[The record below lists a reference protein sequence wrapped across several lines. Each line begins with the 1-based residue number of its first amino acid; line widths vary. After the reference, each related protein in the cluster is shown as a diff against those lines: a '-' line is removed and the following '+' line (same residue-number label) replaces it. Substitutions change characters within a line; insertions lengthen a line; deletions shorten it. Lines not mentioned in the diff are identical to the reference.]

1 MEAGLYIVATPIGNA
16 RDITFRALDVL
27 ARADVIACEDSRVS
41 GRFLSRYGIKAR
53 LTVYHDHNA
62 QRVRPGLIRRL
73 KMGEIVAL
81 ISDAGTPLISDPGFK
96 LVAAA
101 RDEGIDVFAVPGAS
115 AVLAALSVAGLPTD
129 RFLFAGFAP
138 SKAAARIKF
147 LRQFATLD
155 ASLVFYES
163 ARRLAASLDAMAA
176 LYGPREAV
184 VAREL
189 TKLHE
194 EIRRASLVE
203 LARHY
208 GEHGAPKGE
217 VVVIVAPPGEA
228 LPVFDDDA
236 LEAALEIAL
245 EAQPLRAAVDAVSEL
260 SGRRRREVYAM
271 ALAMRKRT

>member
-1 MEAGLYIVATPIGNA
+1 M
-16 RDITFRALDVL
+16 L

-53 LTVYHDHNA
+53 LTAYHDHNA

-73 KMGEIVAL
+73 KKGEIVAL
-81 ISDAGTPLISDPGFK
+81 VSDAGTPLISDPGFK

-138 SKAAARIKF
+138 PKAAARMKF

-163 ARRLAASLDAMAA
+163 ALRLAASLDAMAA

-189 TKLHE
+189 TKMHE
-194 EIRRASLVE
+194 EVRRASLVE
-203 LARHY
+203 LAQHY
-208 GEHGAPKGE
+208 AEHGAPKGE
-217 VVVIVAPPGEA
+217 VVVIVAPPSEA

-245 EAQPLRAAVDAVSEL
+245 EAQPLRAAVDAVGEL
-260 SGRRRREVYAM
+260 SGRRRREVYAK
-271 ALAMRKRT
+271 ALEMRKRT